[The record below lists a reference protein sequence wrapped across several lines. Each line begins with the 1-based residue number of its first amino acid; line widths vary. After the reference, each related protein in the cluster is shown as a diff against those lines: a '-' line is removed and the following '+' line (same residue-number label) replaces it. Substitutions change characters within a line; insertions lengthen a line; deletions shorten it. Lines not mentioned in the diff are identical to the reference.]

1 MAVARR
7 DAIAVVD
14 VDHVAVAARI
24 PAGRGD
30 RAVSRRDDWRAH
42 VVGDIDARVE
52 VRTVPA
58 QAVRRADLT
67 AGRPARR
74 RRDRDRAADERAR
87 QRDHARRPHR
97 LLLCLELFLQGEQRG
112 AALLNVLRDIVKGLA
127 DVVET
132 RLLCVRATL
141 AIVLAARAVIRQ
153 ATAVARAVILRR
165 ARARHAAQ
173 VRLELCELVDLIL
186 QRIGLLGELQQLL
199 LLDIV
204 DLAQLMD
211 LCGAVLVSERA
222 VDRIAERADKEQR
235 TGHHRGDAVFE
246 HALRQ
251 ADALRIAVI
260 VWNQLDRV
268 DRLLLL
274 GLFLLRVFCF
284 LVLCLLSFRRSLGCL
299 V

>member
-7 DAIAVVD
+7 DTVAVVN
-14 VDHVAVAARI
+14 VDHVAVTARI

-42 VVGDIDARVE
+42 VVGDIDARME

-58 QAVRRADLT
+58 QAVRRTDL
-67 AGRPARR
+67 AASRPARR
-74 RRDRDRAADERAR
+74 RRDRHRAADERAR

-112 AALLNVLRDIVKGLA
+112 ATLLDVLRDIVESLA
-127 DVVET
+127 DVIEA
-132 RLLCVRATL
+132 RLLCVRAAL

-153 ATAVARAVILRR
+153 AAAIARAIILCG

-173 VRLELCELVDLIL
+173 VRLELRELVDLIL

-199 LLDIV
+199 LLDVV

-211 LCGAVLVSERA
+211 LCGTVLVSERA
-222 VDRIAERADKEQR
+222 VDRVAERADEEQR
-235 TGHHRGDAVFE
+235 AGRH
-246 HALRQ
+246 
-251 ADALRIAVI
+251 
-260 VWNQLDRV
+260 
-268 DRLLLL
+268 
-274 GLFLLRVFCF
+274 
-284 LVLCLLSFRRSLGCL
+284 
-299 V
+299 